1 MKRNNIF
8 LRQENNTHCQ
18 KPILIWNSNPIY
30 EKIDQVIVT
39 EKAKQNPLG
48 ETYIQRIVKTSLE
61 DSISTNMV

>member
-39 EKAKQNPLG
+39 EKEEMKRK
-48 ETYIQRIVKTSLE
+48 EKK
-61 DSISTNMV
+61 DS